1 MRQIPARG
9 LRHPLPYAF
18 WRALR
23 HLVRRVCADFQPCGE
38 GGNALRIDSV
48 CGSCIRYCAESRML
62 QGAGFG
68 DEMRQRSAEG
78 ACCIRALLAF
88 AMGITSSCAAVSALF
103 FSRAARGRN
112 ALRELHTIPRY
123 VQNAARGS
131 FSGYERCG
139 VLVRWLAASV
149 RRYRLGWASRHLALR
164 QCPRC
169 FSAVRLGA

>member
-1 MRQIPARG
+1 MRFGGHCVILCGVSALIFSRAERG
-9 LRHPLPYAF
+9 R
-18 WRALR
+18 
-23 HLVRRVCADFQPCGE
+23 
-38 GGNALRIDSV
+38 NALRIDSV

-112 ALRELHTIPRY
+112 ALRGK
-123 VQNAARGS
+123 VNN
-131 FSGYERCG
+131 
-139 VLVRWLAASV
+139 
-149 RRYRLGWASRHLALR
+149 
-164 QCPRC
+164 
-169 FSAVRLGA
+169 SADPKFPKM